1 MKAVVYDEYGSPDNL
16 ELREIPDPVC
26 GPGECL
32 VRVRAAAVNPADW
45 RVLEGKWKWITG
57 RRFPR
62 KIGIDFA
69 GTVVRAGE
77 RAGRFNPG
85 DAVIG
90 SVSYLKNGTFA
101 EYVAAP
107 EAGIC
112 RKPANLDFADCAGIP
127 VAATTASLG
136 LTHRHAGLAGR
147 RVLVNGA
154 GGGVG
159 HVAVQL
165 ARHMGAA
172 VTAVCS
178 TAKVAMAAELGA
190 DPILDYTEIERDGR
204 RVVEALA
211 ECGGFDVVFDC
222 ARSLAPE
229 AVQRILSSEG
239 EALLLS
245 TEGKIG
251 KFLLAG
257 LSQLRRGKRTW
268 AVLAHPDGRR
278 LEGLVPLFEDGTLHL
293 VVGSRYPLERAADA
307 LREGMR
313 GHATGKIV
321 IEVQGES

>member
-136 LTHRHAGLAGR
+136 LTHR
-147 RVLVNGA
+147 
-154 GGGVG
+154 
-159 HVAVQL
+159 Q
-165 ARHMGAA
+165 
-172 VTAVCS
+172 T
-178 TAKVAMAAELGA
+178 
-190 DPILDYTEIERDGR
+190 
-204 RVVEALA
+204 
-211 ECGGFDVVFDC
+211 
-222 ARSLAPE
+222 
-229 AVQRILSSEG
+229 
-239 EALLLS
+239 
-245 TEGKIG
+245 
-251 KFLLAG
+251 
-257 LSQLRRGKRTW
+257 
-268 AVLAHPDGRR
+268 
-278 LEGLVPLFEDGTLHL
+278 
-293 VVGSRYPLERAADA
+293 VVGVRINAQAVATDRDTRVITP
-307 LREGMR
+307 
-313 GHATGKIV
+313 GHRQTGYIQT
-321 IEVQGES
+321 IGRIDIQST